1 MIKADGHIFVLETAH
16 TTYCFWRMET
26 GHLEHLYYGRH
37 LTLPEHPAERDV
49 APLMEKHTFAPGN
62 TNLCDGSIRRS
73 PWRTCGLR
81 CPPTEKETSANR
93 LWRIVHCGGSTTFGF
108 PI

>member
-1 MIKADGHIFVLETAH
+1 M
-16 TTYCFWRMET
+16 
-26 GHLEHLYYGRH
+26 EHLYYGRH

-62 TNLCDGSIRRS
+62 TNLCDGEHPAFSLEDMRQ
-73 PWRTCGLR
+73 R

-93 LWRIVHCGGSTTFGF
+93 LWRSCTRMAAPSISDKETMNHRKDGGDRNDLGSLRREKEAQRSA
-108 PI
+108 